1 MWAIPPGRVCVRKLL
16 EITTGRHPYQVLTAA
31 AGPLAATVIAVGGS
45 PPASLILAL
54 PHPWTEFW
62 LALLAVGGIVTLVGA
77 YGRGDLDNMLI
88 TEAGGVAL
96 YTSMITIYAA
106 ALFLSAGLAA
116 AAAGGFLT
124 ALAAAGWW
132 RVGQIVND
140 VRKVWAARAA
150 GSCTAQVELLTD
162 PDDPEPGRPHG
173 GEQ

>member
-1 MWAIPPGRVCVRKLL
+1 MRKLL

-31 AGPLAATVIAVGGS
+31 AGPLSAIAIAITSS
-45 PPASLILAL
+45 PPASLVRAL

-96 YTSMITIYAA
+96 YASMITIYAA
-106 ALFLSAGLAA
+106 ALFVSSGANA

-124 ALAAAGWW
+124 ALAVAGWW
-132 RVGQIVND
+132 RVGQIIRD
-140 VRKVWAARAA
+140 VRRVWAAIAA
-150 GSCTAQVELLTD
+150 GSCTEQVEVLTD
-162 PDDPEPGRPHG
+162 PDDPDTGRPRG
-173 GEQ
+173 GDL